1 MFEKAKLTEH
11 KAPEPYTRYA
21 KIFFDNV
28 TIPGAHMSLGLFRF
42 EPGQIGPEHVHDKE
56 VEVYYCLKGKGSVTF
71 NDEEFILEPNSALY
85 IPPKVY
91 HKTKNIGDEDFE
103 FLGIFAPAINMDSM
117 RNW

>member
-1 MFEKAKLTEH
+1 
-11 KAPEPYTRYA
+11 
-21 KIFFDNV
+21 
-28 TIPGAHMSLGLFRF
+28 
-42 EPGQIGPEHVHDKE
+42 
-56 VEVYYCLKGKGSVTF
+56 VTF

-91 HKTKNIGDEDFE
+91 HQTKNIGDEDFE